1 MPAPVNLTTK
11 YSDKVAERISKMSMT
26 DGAASQ
32 EYTFAGIKTLEV
44 YSVDVVALQNYNRA
58 ASSNRYGTPAELG
71 DGLQTFTMTQDK
83 SFTYTI
89 DKGNEAEQLNI
100 KKANESLQREI
111 DEIVVPTLDKYRFEK
126 WSQKAGSVHVLTGA
140 VNSTSVIGLIM
151 DSTEILDNYL
161 VPEMGRTLYVTTAVY
176 KSLKQ
181 NPDFIGSEGLVGS
194 SRVRGVVGEIDG
206 MQVVKVPSS
215 YFPTGVHWIITYKSA
230 ILAPKK
236 LADYKIHVDPPG
248 ISGNLVEG
256 RIMHD
261 AFVIGA
267 KGNAVLAAVTNAA
280 FQAAAPTFTANVAN
294 TIIAT
299 TTAGAFIYFT
309 TDGTD
314 PRYSASATNTGANSY
329 EFITANID
337 ATNNPTDSNGAIY
350 IKAAA
355 FPPLANNAIHW
366 SNVTQNGTNL
376 A

>member
-11 YSDKVAERISKMSMT
+11 FSDKVAERISKMSMT

-71 DGLQTFTMTQDK
+71 DGLQAFTMTQDK

-89 DKGNEAEQLNI
+89 DKGNEAEQMNI
-100 KKANESLQREI
+100 KKANESLTREI
-111 DEIVVPTLDKYRFEK
+111 DEIIVPTLDKYRFEK

-151 DSTEILDNYL
+151 DSTEILDNYI
-161 VPEMGRTLYVTTAVY
+161 VPSSGRTLYVTTAVY

-181 NPDFIGSEGLVGS
+181 NPDFVGSEGLIGS
-194 SRVRGVVGEIDG
+194 SRVRGIVGEIDG
-206 MQVVKVPSS
+206 MTVVKVPSS
-215 YFPTGVHWIITYKSA
+215 YFPAGVNWIITYKSA

-248 ISGNLVEG
+248 ISGNLIEG

-267 KGNAVLAAVTNAA
+267 KGNAVLVAVTNGA
-280 FQAAAPTFTANVAN
+280 FQANAPTFTANVAN

-299 TTAGAFIYFT
+299 TTVGAFIYFT
-309 TDGTD
+309 SDGTD
-314 PRYSASATNTGANSY
+314 PRYSMSATNTGANSY
-329 EFITANID
+329 EFITANLD
-337 ATNNPTDSNGAIY
+337 STNNPTDSNGAIFV
-350 IKAAA
+350 KAAA

-366 SNVTQNGTNL
+366 SNVTTNGTNL